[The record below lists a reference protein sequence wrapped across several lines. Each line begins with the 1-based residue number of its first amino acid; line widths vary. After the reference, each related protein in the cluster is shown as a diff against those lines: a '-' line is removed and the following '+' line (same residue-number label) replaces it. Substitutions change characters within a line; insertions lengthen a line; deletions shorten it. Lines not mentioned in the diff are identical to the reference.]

1 MEFIAKVDHGLKET
15 HEKWNGKFLDKS
27 SYDEVISSIG
37 VDEKVIKI
45 VNQLHLSQEIE
56 LLLHIL
62 LRVNTLEKII
72 KTSKILCSL

>member
-45 VNQLHLSQEIE
+45 IKF
-56 LLLHIL
+56 IF
-62 LRVNTLEKII
+62 KI
-72 KTSKILCSL
+72 